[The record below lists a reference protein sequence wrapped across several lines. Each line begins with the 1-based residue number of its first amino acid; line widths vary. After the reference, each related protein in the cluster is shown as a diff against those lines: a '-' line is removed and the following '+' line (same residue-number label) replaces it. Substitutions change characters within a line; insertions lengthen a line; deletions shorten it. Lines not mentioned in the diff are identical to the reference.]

1 MILFILP
8 LIALAANNLIGG
20 IDYLFKLLFPPVPT
34 TTPLSQPYTPPF
46 TGGQCSTNYHIV
58 LKCFGEGGGVY
69 YSSGN
74 CGRENSSTPAP
85 HIGLFSCSAN
95 RIYGA
100 IPSSATLQKTFTQGA
115 GFRQLDCVLIGAD
128 GVFYQ
133 TIYTS
138 NASTPDAE
146 IFGFFRDD
154 GLTDDCGNLPNPSPT
169 LPIGGSGLPSSPAP
183 VLYPPPNN
191 PNNNWFPL
199 IAGLAAVAATALT
212 AATAAAAAT
221 AATAVTAAT
230 AAATAATAA
239 IASAPSGSTIQQ
251 QSQSQKFS
259 ADALV
264 GIAQVLA
271 EVARQIAELEK
282 EVRKLKTGEAKKEKD
297 DAKKVI
303 RYDFG
308 SANRDGFI
316 KLYPESNPDGF
327 EATFVDVQIFNIP
340 SGSGKYFGEKS
351 PHYYKYKS
359 LGQVHFVSPTFGILE
374 SREIDFARLSLNV
387 PDNCFGFFYH
397 FGLDGIVSA
406 NLSGFYAKTEKQAV

>member
-20 IDYLFKLLFPPVPT
+20 IDYLFKLLFPSVPPT
-34 TTPLSQPYTPPF
+34 APLSKSYTPPF
-46 TGGQCSTNYHIV
+46 TGGQCEVPYILTYSISKGNNTFENGSVIVQGKSLLGYTLDTQQSPNPLYGNWQFYLNFTNGT
-58 LKCFGEGGGVY
+58 FGERTGAFIWSEGASVVQ
-69 YSSGN
+69 
-74 CGRENSSTPAP
+74 
-85 HIGLFSCSAN
+85 FSVV
-95 RIYGA
+95 
-100 IPSSATLQKTFTQGA
+100 
-115 GFRQLDCVLIGAD
+115 RQ
-128 GVFYQ
+128 
-133 TIYTS
+133 
-138 NASTPDAE
+138 
-146 IFGFFRDD
+146 D
-154 GLTDDCGNLPNPSPT
+154 GLSDNCGNLPNPNPT
-169 LPIGGSGLPSSPAP
+169 LPIGGNGLPSSPPP
-183 VLYPPPNN
+183 VLYTPPNTT
-191 PNNNWFPL
+191 NNNFFPL

-230 AAATAATAA
+230 AASTAATAA

>member
-20 IDYLFKLLFPPVPT
+20 IGYLFKLLFPPVLPT
-34 TTPLSQPYTPPF
+34 VPLSQPFTPAVI
-46 TGGQCSTNYHIV
+46 GGQCLVMYSVN
-58 LKCFGEGGGVY
+58 LKTRRTSDNFIQDWGVY
-69 YSSGN
+69 QGMGAISFLGLTNKLNGQTIAVKFADRPIIEPNIGEYVAGLYIDLSTKYRIDGQPDN
-74 CGRENSSTPAP
+74 CGDT
-85 HIGLFSCSAN
+85 
-95 RIYGA
+95 
-100 IPSSATLQKTFTQGA
+100 
-115 GFRQLDCVLIGAD
+115 
-128 GVFYQ
+128 
-133 TIYTS
+133 
-138 NASTPDAE
+138 
-146 IFGFFRDD
+146 
-154 GLTDDCGNLPNPSPT
+154 PNPNPT
-169 LPIGGSGLPSSPAP
+169 SPIGGSGLPSSPSP

-199 IAGLAAVAATALT
+199 IAGIAAVAATALT

-221 AATAVTAAT
+221 ATTAITAAT

-239 IASAPSGSTIQQ
+239 SASAPSGSTTQKQ
-251 QSQSQKFS
+251 ADSQKLS

-271 EVARQIAELEK
+271 EIAKQIQELEK
-282 EVRKLKTGEAKKEKD
+282 EVRKLKTKESKKEED

-316 KLYPESNPDGF
+316 KLYPDSNPDSY

-340 SGSGKYFGEKS
+340 IGSGKYFGDKS
-351 PHYYKYKS
+351 PHFYKYRS
-359 LGQVHFVSPTFGILE
+359 LGQIHFVSPTFGILE
-374 SREIDFARLSLNV
+374 SREVDFARLSLNI

-397 FGLDGIVSA
+397 FGLNGLINA
-406 NLSGFYAKTEKQAV
+406 NLSAFYSKTEKQAV